1 MMNIQAWASSVK
13 LKTPNY
19 SLWVRMM
26 KKNPRGKGVWSH
38 TSDEAPW
45 KICKVFAHVNERQ
58 PEAHQQKPQSFSGF
72 LSDPLVVYE
81 PRRPGG
87 QEGIQGRAL
96 QTGLNTQGKG
106 VGTQDVT
113 IRPEAATGKGI

>member
-1 MMNIQAWASSVK
+1 MNIQAWASSVK

-26 KKNPRGKGVWSH
+26 KKNHRGKGVWSH

-58 PEAHQQKPQSFSGF
+58 PEAQSLSNKSYFKLEEKKGQKSQHCK
-72 LSDPLVVYE
+72 
-81 PRRPGG
+81 
-87 QEGIQGRAL
+87 EGLTKDRWWIFNPHLKQMYF
-96 QTGLNTQGKG
+96 Q
-106 VGTQDVT
+106 
-113 IRPEAATGKGI
+113 